1 VSRDERR
8 LTSFDVAAKAGV
20 SQSTVSRALSGSPTI
35 TEATRLR
42 VMEAARE
49 LGYVVDERAARLR
62 SGVSKTVAVVVI
74 GRPGQGAAAVNPF
87 YYSLLGSVC
96 TAAATLG
103 YQSLVSIQ
111 SDPEHFF
118 GQFIERGQA
127 DAVVVLGTATNRAAW
142 DYFSDYR
149 ASQQNMAFWGA
160 PFDGQGYVRSDNHQG
175 ARLAVER
182 LVTGGYRRIAFI
194 GETDGA
200 QRQFRERY
208 EGYREALEA
217 AGLPVFA
224 PITAP
229 GDTRE
234 AQGAGAIAA
243 LRSGQEEF
251 DAVFSACD
259 AMALGA
265 LAALRDAGVAVPDQ
279 VGVVGFDGLGVGAH
293 SSPPLTTI
301 EPDFAEAGLN
311 LVEAALGG
319 ANDDRDRRVSV
330 TLVERASA
338 RARS

>member
-1 VSRDERR
+1 MSRDERR

-35 TEATRLR
+35 TEATRTR
-42 VMEAARE
+42 VIEAARE

-62 SGVSKTVAVVVI
+62 SGKSKTIAVVVI
-74 GRPGQGAAAVNPF
+74 GRAGQGAASVNPF

-96 TAAATLG
+96 TAAAQQG
-103 YQSLVSIQ
+103 YQALVSIQ
-111 SDPEHFF
+111 SEPEQFF
-118 GQFIERGQA
+118 GQFVERGQA
-127 DAVVVLGTATNRAAW
+127 DAVVVLGTATNREAW
-142 DYFSDYR
+142 RYFNEYR
-149 ASQQNMAFWGA
+149 ETQDNMAFWGS
-160 PFDGQGYVRSDNHQG
+160 PFDGQGYVRSDNHEG

-182 LVTGGYRRIAFI
+182 LVQGGYKRIAFI

-208 EGYREALEA
+208 EGYCATLEA
-217 AGLPVFA
+217 AGLPCFDAVTS
-224 PITAP
+224 I
-229 GDTRE
+229 GETRE
-234 AQGAGAIAA
+234 YQGAGAIAA
-243 LRSGQEEF
+243 LMRHADDF

-265 LAALRDAGVAVPDQ
+265 LAALREAGRVVPNDF
-279 VGVVGFDGLGVGAH
+279 GVIGFDGLGVGAH

-319 ANDDRDRRVSV
+319 ADDDRDRRVSV
-330 TLVERASA
+330 HLVERASA
-338 RARS
+338 R

>member
-1 VSRDERR
+1 MSRDERR

-42 VMEAARE
+42 VVEAARE

-62 SGVSKTVAVVVI
+62 SGVSKTIAVVVI
-74 GRPGQGAAAVNPF
+74 GRAGQGAATVNPF

-96 TAAATLG
+96 TAAAQQG
-103 YQSLVSIQ
+103 YQALVSIQ
-111 SDPEHFF
+111 SEPEQFF

-127 DAVVVLGTATNRAAW
+127 DAVVVLGTATNREAW
-142 DYFSDYR
+142 RYFSEYR
-149 ASQQNMAFWGA
+149 EQQDNLAFWGS
-160 PFDGQGYVRSDNHQG
+160 PFDGAGYVRSDNHEG

-182 LVTGGYRRIAFI
+182 LVAGGYKRIAFI

-208 EGYREALEA
+208 EGYCDALKA
-217 AGLPVFA
+217 AGLECLDAV
-224 PITAP
+224 TAP
-229 GDTRE
+229 GETRE
-234 AQGAGAIAA
+234 EQGAGAIAA
-243 LRSGQEEF
+243 LLDSGEAF

-265 LAALRDAGVAVPDQ
+265 LSALREAGKSVPDQ
-279 VGVVGFDGLGVGAH
+279 VGVIGFDGLGVGAH

-330 TLVERASA
+330 HLVERASA
-338 RARS
+338 RR

>member
-1 VSRDERR
+1 MSRDERR
-8 LTSFDVAAKAGV
+8 LTSFDVAARAGV

-42 VMEAARE
+42 VMEAARD

-62 SGVSKTVAVVVI
+62 SGVSKTIAVVVI
-74 GRPGQGAAAVNPF
+74 GREGQGAAAVNPF

-111 SDPEHFF
+111 AEPEQFF

-142 DYFSDYR
+142 DYFSEYR
-149 ASQQNMAFWGA
+149 ASQANMAFWGS
-160 PFDGQGYVRSDNHQG
+160 PFEGPGYVRSDNHLG

-182 LVTGGYRRIAFI
+182 LVAAGYGRIAFI

-208 EGYREALEA
+208 EGYRAALEA
-217 AGLPVFA
+217 AGLDAFEPV
-224 PITAP
+224 TAP
-229 GDTRE
+229 GQTRE
-234 AQGAGAIAA
+234 EQGAGAIAA
-243 LRSGQEEF
+243 LRSHTAAF

-265 LAALRDAGVAVPDQ
+265 LAALREAGVCVPDQ
-279 VGVVGFDGLGVGAH
+279 FGVIGFDGLGVGAH

-319 ANDDRDRRVSV
+319 ADDDRDRRVSV

-338 RARS
+338 RAPQ